1 MQTFRTYNPKKGA
14 FSIEVSLSFNDFEPY
29 IKIFVAVAVGF
40 LIGWDREV
48 KHKPA
53 GIKTYSFVTVAST
66 LMTIISVDLFHV
78 YAQDGVTM
86 MDPARLAAQI
96 PPALGFIGAGLIL
109 KQGRR
114 VSGLTSAS
122 MILFAGGIGIAI
134 GAGYYG
140 IMTFSVFSM
149 LIVIKLGNAIGKR
162 YNSVDEEF
170 SEHID

>member
-1 MQTFRTYNPKKGA
+1 MFAG
-14 FSIEVSLSFNDFEPY
+14 FDFEPY
-29 IKIFVAVAVGF
+29 VKIMLAVLIGF

-48 KHKPA
+48 KSKPA

-78 YAQDGVTM
+78 YAHSGVTM

-140 IMTFSVFSM
+140 IMGFSVILM
-149 LIVIKLGNAIGKR
+149 LLVIKLGNALSKR
-162 YNSVDEEF
+162 FYPTEEQANE
-170 SEHID
+170 EHLD